1 MMNEE
6 FLVILQTELKN
17 RTMTLIEFFK
27 KDRFAVMAGVELLEV
42 KQGYAKARMLVT
54 KEHLN
59 GGGVCQGGALFTLA
73 DLAFAAAINS
83 HLELTF
89 STSSNITFV
98 ANVSDGYVYAEAHEV
113 VNHPKMPYGE
123 VRVTDETGSLLAL
136 FTSSA
141 YRKKGA
147 AIDADRPL

>member
-1 MMNEE
+1 
-6 FLVILQTELKN
+6 
-17 RTMTLIEFFK
+17 MTLKDFFK
-27 KDRFAVMAGVELLEV
+27 KDRFAALAGVELLEV
-42 KQGYAKARMLVT
+42 SEGYAKARMLVT
-54 KEHLN
+54 PGHLN

-98 ANVSDGYVYAEAHEV
+98 ANVSEGYVFAEAHEV
-113 VNHPKMPYGE
+113 VDHPKMPYGE
-123 VRVTDETGSLLAL
+123 VRLTDETGRLLAI

-147 AIDADRPL
+147 VIDADRP

>member
-89 STSSNITFV
+89 STSSNII
-98 ANVSDGYVYAEAHEV
+98 NS
-113 VNHPKMPYGE
+113 
-123 VRVTDETGSLLAL
+123 
-136 FTSSA
+136 
-141 YRKKGA
+141 
-147 AIDADRPL
+147 II